1 MSDNMELS
9 EREQI
14 AFGMPSKRGI
24 VSADEILKELKR
36 NKVKINGARATH
48 SLSVLMKYLTA
59 KACQE
64 GWIITMVEGGRGVG
78 NKASY
83 SMEKK
88 F

>member
-1 MSDNMELS
+1 MELS
-9 EREQI
+9 EREEI
-14 AFGMPSKRGI
+14 AFRMLSERGI

-36 NKVKINGARATH
+36 NKVKINGARQTH
-48 SLSVLMKYLTA
+48 SLSVMMKYLTA

-64 GWIITMVEGGRGVG
+64 GFIISMVSGGQGAG